1 MSKIFN
7 SLPNELQLS
16 CFKFEVSW
24 NFLGWAEKPFHKET
38 IYPPPFFLVSK
49 LVLRVSTEKTTV
61 LCTLKYTA

>member
-1 MSKIFN
+1 MFN

-16 CFKFEVSW
+16 CFKFEVSL

-38 IYPPPFFLVSK
+38 IYPPPFILVSK